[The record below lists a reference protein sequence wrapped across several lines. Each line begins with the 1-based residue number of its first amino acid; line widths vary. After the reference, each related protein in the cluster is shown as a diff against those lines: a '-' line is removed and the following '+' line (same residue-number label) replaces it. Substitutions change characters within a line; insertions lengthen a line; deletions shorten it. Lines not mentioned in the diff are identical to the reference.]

1 MCTTISSSKSS
12 SKMMYSN
19 YMNLKECF
27 KFKNIKRCCE
37 SLAPG
42 IIGGIIGGIIVAL
55 IICYIK

>member
-1 MCTTISSSKSS
+1 MG
-12 SKMMYSN
+12 MMYGN

-27 KFKNIKRCCE
+27 KFKNIKSCCE
-37 SLAPG
+37 SLSIG

>member
-1 MCTTISSSKSS
+1 MG
-12 SKMMYSN
+12 MMYSN

-27 KFKNIKRCCE
+27 KFKNIKKCCE

>member
-1 MCTTISSSKSS
+1 
-12 SKMMYSN
+12 MMYSN

-27 KFKNIKRCCE
+27 KFKNIKSCCE

-42 IIGGIIGGIIVAL
+42 IIGGLIGGGIVAL